1 MSSAHTWNDADDVSV
16 GHNIKVPMGQ
26 PPDCKAMTLGII
38 TAIEVTVLYSS
49 LGPNNVIVRALQIFN
64 TRRRPA

>member
-16 GHNIKVPMGQ
+16 GHNIKVWDSQ
-26 PPDCKAMTLGII
+26 DCKAMTLGII

-49 LGPNNVIVRALQIFN
+49 LGPSNVIVRALQTFN